1 MIVDHRTYAIKPG
14 KLNEFVK
21 LYEKE
26 MLPLQLK
33 YLGHCVGWY
42 VSNDIGPLSQIVHM
56 WAYKNL
62 ADREERRAR
71 LAQDPGFAPY
81 LAKAQPLLD
90 SMENK
95 ILQPAPFFTLPEMKE
110 QG

>member
-33 YLGHCVGWY
+33 YLGR
-42 VSNDIGPLSQIVHM
+42 I
-56 WAYKNL
+56 
-62 ADREERRAR
+62 RA
-71 LAQDPGFAPY
+71 
-81 LAKAQPLLD
+81 
-90 SMENK
+90 
-95 ILQPAPFFTLPEMKE
+95 LPC
-110 QG
+110 QGAAASG